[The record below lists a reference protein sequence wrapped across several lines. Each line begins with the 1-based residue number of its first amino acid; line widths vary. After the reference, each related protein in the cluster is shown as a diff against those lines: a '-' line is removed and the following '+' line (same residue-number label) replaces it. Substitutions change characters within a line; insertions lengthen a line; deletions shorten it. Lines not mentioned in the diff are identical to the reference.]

1 MALKDYLPKS
11 SNVFFEKN
19 WKLNSITLKKVSFII
34 YFSILTMSFLT
45 YSVTYN
51 YINNQKKNNEQNL
64 EKFFS
69 SQEFKNVKS
78 SILSNVK
85 SPYIEFNYNIE
96 VNDSIG
102 KILRKFKVPDN
113 EIQKIIEGLKK
124 RKLTNIYAGREL
136 NIVLKRVNEN
146 ENSII
151 NILYPINNT
160 LNVKIKK
167 KKRII

>member
-160 LNVKIKK
+160 LSVEIRK